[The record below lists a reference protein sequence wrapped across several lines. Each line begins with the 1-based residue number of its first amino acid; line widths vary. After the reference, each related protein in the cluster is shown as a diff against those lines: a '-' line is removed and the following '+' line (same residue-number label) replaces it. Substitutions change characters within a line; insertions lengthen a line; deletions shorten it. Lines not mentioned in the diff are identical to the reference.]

1 MKATRGPVTE
11 NAMAPAS
18 SLLLAAAACTTIVS
32 ETDVVAV
39 LTSVASLLR
48 VGVGVVVV
56 VVVVVDVVVVVVVV
70 VVVATPAKRSGA
82 FCKFRCL
89 CARGQLNTGRLGC
102 PPEF

>member
-1 MKATRGPVTE
+1 MMKATRGTVTE

-39 LTSVASLLR
+39 LTSVASLLG

-70 VVVATPAKRSGA
+70 VVVATPAKGGCT
-82 FCKFRCL
+82 FFKDTCL
-89 CARGQLNTGRLGC
+89 CS
-102 PPEF
+102 